1 MFSLYS
7 WLTLAEFSSTL
18 QHWGGDV
25 HRWVPE
31 WVLELRVEPLISPPG
46 ESWLDLWSFKKRKY
60 PKDAIS
66 MDTQRWIFHCY
77 FCWQTA
83 VWRKPKDRSCK
94 LAKSCMLWVQHWPR
108 PKMLFQLKSLNL
120 LKNSSRHVLKATS
133 GEHKNVFCKSGS
145 VFPLRISKQH
155 KNHEATFDLFLFNT
169 TCLQCCPLPAA
180 LFKHWQNKFRL
191 FPSKAVQTRIK
202 LTSFRPD

>member
-1 MFSLYS
+1 MGARMSPGAASRTPDFPSRWVMAGSLVLQEKKISQGCHFHGYS
-7 WLTLAEFSSTL
+7 KMNISLLFLLTLGFL
-18 QHWGGDV
+18 
-25 HRWVPE
+25 HR
-31 WVLELRVEPLISPPG
+31 
-46 ESWLDLWSFKKRKY
+46 
-60 PKDAIS
+60 
-66 MDTQRWIFHCY
+66 
-77 FCWQTA
+77 
-83 VWRKPKDRSCK
+83 RKPKDRSCK

-108 PKMLFQLKSLNL
+108 PEMLTFQLKSFNL

-133 GEHKNVFCKSGS
+133 GEHKNVFCKSGF

-155 KNHEATFDLFLFNT
+155 KNHEATFDLFLSNT

-202 LTSFRPD
+202 LTGFRPD